1 MCYFED
7 RYNYTT
13 EEFKNLQQR
22 YDLPGKMRT
31 GVLKIERDNFRSTF
45 NQLVYFL
52 VLYSDI
58 ITSGSWLLKYCYL
71 FGEI

>member
-1 MCYFED
+1 
-7 RYNYTT
+7 
-13 EEFKNLQQR
+13 
-22 YDLPGKMRT
+22 MRT

-58 ITSGSWLLKYCYL
+58 ITSGSWLLRYCYL